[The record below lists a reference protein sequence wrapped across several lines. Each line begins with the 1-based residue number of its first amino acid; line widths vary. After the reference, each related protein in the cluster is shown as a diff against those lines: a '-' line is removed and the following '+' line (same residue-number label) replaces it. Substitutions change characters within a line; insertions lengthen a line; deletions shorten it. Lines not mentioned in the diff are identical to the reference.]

1 MSFLSSIRN
10 RVSSAVNTVRQYQP
24 TVSRV
29 ISGATTAKKV
39 FDQGKSAFESASTL
53 ASRGYRA
60 ASQAVADNRQ
70 MRVYNGGRP
79 PSAFQRLTGP
89 LGVVT
94 NAAKT
99 VRGIGTAISDVRNA
113 IRTGSRADIATAA
126 QSTLGTVR
134 SGLSTVQSGFQAWG
148 ARQAMN
154 TYRAATDAFRA
165 AAPTVAANVAEA
177 AGRAATRTATMA
189 ATGATAL
196 GATTRQVARAG
207 AREAAEAAA
216 RAAGPLARAV
226 SGSGT
231 RAAAR
236 AAINAGSNAAVRAA
250 TTTAARA
257 AASTVGR
264 AAARFAPGV
273 NVAMAAVD
281 TGIAVATLADPNAST
296 GRKVTSVI
304 TAAGSIAAATN
315 IPIVSQVGAGISA
328 VSSFVG
334 SFF

>member
-1 MSFLSSIRN
+1 MSLFSSIRN

-39 FDQGKSAFESASTL
+39 FDQTKSAFESASTL
-53 ASRGYRA
+53 AQRGYRV
-60 ASQAVADNRQ
+60 ASQAVRDNRALS
-70 MRVYNGGRP
+70 VFNGGRP

-99 VRGIGTAISDVRNA
+99 IRGVGTAISDVRNA
-113 IRTGSRADIATAA
+113 IRTGSRQDITTAA
-126 QSTLGTVR
+126 QSTLGTIR

-148 ARQAMN
+148 ARQAYN
-154 TYRAATDAFRA
+154 TYRAATNAFRT
-165 AAPTVAANVAEA
+165 AAPAVASNVAEA
-177 AGRAATRTATMA
+177 AARAATRTAHMA
-189 ATGATAL
+189 ASGATAL
-196 GATTRQVARAG
+196 GSTARQVARAG

-226 SGSGT
+226 TGSGS

-236 AAINAGSNAAVRAA
+236 AAISAGSNAAVRAA
-250 TTTAARA
+250 TSTAARA
-257 AASTVGR
+257 TASTVGR

-273 NVAMAAVD
+273 NIAMAAVD
-281 TGIAVATLADPNAST
+281 TGIAVATLADPRAST

-315 IPIVSQVGAGISA
+315 IPVVSQIGAGVSL